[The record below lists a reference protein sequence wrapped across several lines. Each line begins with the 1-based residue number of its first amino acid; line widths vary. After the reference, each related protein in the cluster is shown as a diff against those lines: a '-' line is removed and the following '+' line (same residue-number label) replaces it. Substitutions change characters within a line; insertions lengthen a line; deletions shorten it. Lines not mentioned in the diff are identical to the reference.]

1 MARKKKTQQP
11 PEKMKK
17 VVIKVLKEGQINW
30 VHFSAVPE
38 KVYKKFFKVCE
49 TEPSDLNRFLSKW
62 CKQDFDVT
70 LRMYKYDDIVHLKKA
85 VVERFQSEYPEL
97 YGSREMP
104 MVKGWVRMWLTQHMK
119 EEIAAHGK

>member
-1 MARKKKTQQP
+1 MRRKKPQA

-17 VVIKVLKEGQINW
+17 VVIKVFRGGCISW

-38 KVYKKFFKVCE
+38 KVYRKFFKVCE
-49 TEPSDLNRFLSKW
+49 IEPSDLNEYLSKW

-70 LRMYKYDDIVHLKKA
+70 LRMYKYDDILHLKKA
-85 VVERFQSEYPEL
+85 VRERFQSEYPEL
-97 YGSREMP
+97 YSSREMP

-119 EEIAAHGK
+119 EEIATHEK